1 MVAVA
6 LLWTVSPGAIAQ
18 EADEDVYYLSL
29 EDALTLALD
38 NNLDLVSARFA
49 PKQARQDVVLEDS
62 SFDVGFESVLSRN
75 EQESPATQVST
86 VTGSKSDNY
95 QAGITQN
102 LKYGAD
108 YQVGFGMRR
117 NEQTGAEVVA
127 PLSYFSGFDFTF
139 TQPILKGFGTEATTE
154 RLLLAESN
162 LEIAMDDLETRAEQL
177 TETVVGAYWDVVA
190 AREAVRVARRALALA
205 EELLE
210 LNRKKVEVGT
220 LAPIEITEAE
230 AGVASRVEQVILT
243 EVQLQDAED
252 ELRRLLAIPPS
263 DPIWAMSIVN
273 TDRPIFEK
281 KEEVD
286 LEESIDT
293 ALASRSEMRV
303 ARQTVKNRELNER
316 VAYREKRHQLDFN
329 ANYGPSGASLDTP
342 LILSPLGFI
351 VPPNQ
356 GSLGDSLSN
365 IFTGDVYTWTATLT
379 YRVPIGNRAAKA
391 NYTKSQIALQQS
403 EVDLRNQEQTI
414 RVEVRRAVRGVESGI
429 KRVEAAR
436 KNVELQEEKLEAEQ
450 KKFDNGM
457 STSFEVLTFQND
469 LADAQLS
476 EIRARLDYL
485 KSLTALERAEGTLL
499 ESYDLRLEK

>member
-1 MVAVA
+1 M
-6 LLWTVSPGAIAQ
+6 
-18 EADEDVYYLSL
+18 
-29 EDALTLALD
+29 ALD
-38 NNLDLVSARFA
+38 NNLDLVSARFT
-49 PKQARQDVVLEDS
+49 PQQAEQDVVVQDS
-62 SFDVGFESVLSRN
+62 NYDVGFESTLSHN

-86 VTGSKSDNY
+86 VTGSKTDDYN
-95 QAGITQN
+95 AGIAQN
-102 LKYGAD
+102 LRYGAD

-117 NEQTGAEVVA
+117 NEQTGANVVA
-127 PLSYFSGFDFTF
+127 PGSYFSGFSLTF
-139 TQPILKGFGTEATTE
+139 NQPILKGFGTEATTE
-154 RLLLAESN
+154 QVLLAESN
-162 LEIAMDDLETRAEQL
+162 LDIAMDDLETSAEML

-190 AREAVRVARRALALA
+190 AREAVRVARRARKLA
-205 EELLE
+205 EDLLE

-230 AGVASRVEQVILT
+230 AGVASRVEGVIVT
-243 EVQLQDAED
+243 EAQLEDAED
-252 ELRRLLAIPPS
+252 ELRRLLAIPAS
-263 DPIWAMSIVN
+263 DPMWMMSIVN
-273 TDRPIFEK
+273 TDRPVFER
-281 KEEVD
+281 EEVD
-286 LEESIDT
+286 LESSIDT
-293 ALASRSEMRV
+293 ALASRSEMSV
-303 ARQTVKNRELNER
+303 ARQVVKNRELNER
-316 VAYREKRHQLDFN
+316 VAYRQKRHQLDFN
-329 ANYGPSGASLDTP
+329 VNYGPQGASLDTP
-342 LILSPLGFI
+342 LIISPIGV

-365 IFTGDVYTWTATLT
+365 IFSGDVYSWTTTLT
-379 YRVPIGNRAAKA
+379 YRVPIANRAAKA
-391 NYTKSQIALQQS
+391 NYTKSQLALQQS

-469 LADAQLS
+469 LADAELS

-499 ESYDLRLEK
+499 ESHRLRLSK